1 MQHLAHRVVDIVEA
15 QEVDGLSDMQRQRV
29 ETEPIDDQPSKAMQ
43 ASSLISPGSPSRSSK
58 AKT

>member
-1 MQHLAHRVVDIVEA
+1 
-15 QEVDGLSDMQRQRV
+15 MQRQRV

-43 ASSLISPGSPSRSSK
+43 AWSLISPGSPSRSSK